1 MLTCRPHLG
10 ASFLHSD
17 LAVPVQ
23 AVGPV
28 EVPWPEYDAADPAE
42 TERLLADERTRCHWT
57 NVRPRSL
64 AERSGS

>member
-1 MLTCRPHLG
+1 M
-10 ASFLHSD
+10 
-17 LAVPVQ
+17 
-23 AVGPV
+23 